1 MFDMFLLRLYPSL
14 HEALQSVVD
23 VAFTNLNERQ
33 VFTYFNGAAQE
44 ILELTPDDVRDL
56 SLNIKLTITQA
67 RDRQILE
74 AGNLADGVI
83 DGFYNRPLMLQERT
97 APYARARLKSLKV
110 PQPDSIIEPLDPAA
124 YAPPAAPAEAPPQ

>member
-1 MFDMFLLRLYPSL
+1 
-14 HEALQSVVD
+14 VD

-44 ILELTPDDVRDL
+44 ILELTPEDVRDL
-56 SLNIKLTITQA
+56 SLNLRLTITQA

-74 AGNLADGVI
+74 AGNIADAVI
-83 DGFYNRPLMLQERT
+83 DGFYNRPLPLQERT

-124 YAPPAAPAEAPPQ
+124 LQPAPPPSLP